1 MWTIIWTRLALINRC
16 SGTLRH
22 GIGTRRRTTSSGW
35 TSCQACRCSSCYPWP
50 WPRSYSSEVC
60 STTERKYK
68 WGPAHDEKFQ
78 LDCTDLESCFMWC
91 GHVWLIQINSEEDV
105 LFFYC
110 YNNLKVTLPAVTLPL
125 VRYELLKWILNKIF
139 LGHFYLYFFFAWNS
153 AFSNWFI
160 YTPLFFFYR
169 NLQCFLPP
177 YINYW

>member
-35 TSCQACRCSSCYPWP
+35 TSCRACRCSSCCPWP

-110 YNNLKVTLPAVTLPL
+110 YNKLKVTLPA

-160 YTPLFFFYR
+160 YTPLFFYR